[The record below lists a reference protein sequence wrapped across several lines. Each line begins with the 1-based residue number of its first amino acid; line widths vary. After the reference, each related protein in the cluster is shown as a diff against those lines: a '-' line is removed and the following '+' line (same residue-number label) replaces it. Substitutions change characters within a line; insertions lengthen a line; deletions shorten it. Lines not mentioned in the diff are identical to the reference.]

1 MIDAKLVIDS
11 PVTGNDTPIGI
22 LTSIPISIT
31 LSIADVKDIDKR
43 NSTFSKTISIP
54 GSKDANKLFEH
65 IFEVT
70 TDLNNFNPN
79 LKTSCKYFVKG
90 ERVFSGDL
98 QLLNIKK
105 KGISPYESVTYEVS
119 IVGRL
124 AKAFLDLGNA
134 LLEDLS
140 FVDLNHAF
148 TWANRN
154 WTPTLG
160 TGWVYPY
167 IDYGITGGNGYMWNF
182 AHLKPAIFEKEYVD
196 RIFSSINKT
205 YTSTY
210 FNSIYGTSIIIP
222 NSAAGSLKMTASQIN
237 GVSFY
242 ANKTADVTS
251 NIPLN
256 YYAPTSSWKL
266 PNQSQVYTGPVSFT
280 DDSTP
285 PFYDGGNNYNTVF
298 SQFYVPASGNYKFNV
313 LLNGEMRV
321 NKPVVAPPVTQML
334 IVNNSYKIRGSVSVI
349 DNGMQ
354 TGVFPFTV
362 DVTPNFTTWTQFSI
376 GISVPSFF
384 INAGPFSYV
393 GVTLETDDPSV
404 YETVFLNPAPVSSG
418 TASVDVKILANSW
431 FSGTSADGALP
442 IGYTV
447 DMSQCIP
454 KNVKQIDFLMSII
467 KRENLYME
475 LDLTNDNNYIIEQ
488 RDDFFLSTSQGL
500 DWTDKWDY
508 QRETEIVPMGE
519 LDFREY
525 IFTYKKDGDK
535 YNKLYE
541 EAFGEVYGQERILVD
556 NDFIKNTKRNEL
568 IFAATPLVGNATN
581 TLVYPV
587 MAAADGTNLKPMD
600 CQIRCLYWGGIIYPG
615 SGHYIVNASQPFPF
629 YDNLPYYP
637 YAGHLDNPFN
647 PTIDLCWD
655 NPQLLYYNYPGIT
668 YTNNNLYVRNY
679 KKFIEQITN
688 ENSKIVRMWMYLK
701 ASDIA
706 NFTFRKLVWIHD
718 SWYIVNKIMDY
729 DPQEIKSCKVEL
741 LRLTYIADPVNEII
755 NIWENGFGQI
765 TNNDYGMRTLPVGVN
780 PNGVSGLSDGFVTG
794 QDNIVMGEDSDIIGG
809 YNNVIG
815 A

>member
-119 IVGRL
+119 IIGRL
-124 AKAFLDLGNA
+124 SKAFLDLGNA
-134 LLEDLS
+134 LLEDLDLS
-140 FVDLNHAF
+140 DLNHSF

-160 TGWVYPY
+160 TGYTYPY

-182 AHLKPAIFEKEYVD
+182 AHFKPAVWEKEYID
-196 RIFSSINKT
+196 RIFDSIGMT
-205 YTSTY
+205 YTSNY
-210 FNSIYGTSIIIP
+210 FNSIYANSILIP
-222 NSAAGSLKMTASQIN
+222 NSASGPLKMTNSQIN
-237 GVSFY
+237 SLSFY
-242 ANKTADVTS
+242 ANKTTDVTY

-256 YYAPTSSWKL
+256 YFPSGSSWTL
-266 PNQSQVYTGPVSFT
+266 PSQIQYSMGQVTFT
-280 DDSTP
+280 DDTTP

-298 SQFYVPASGNYKFNV
+298 STFYAPAIANYKFNV
-313 LLNGEMRV
+313 LINGEMRV
-321 NKPVVAPPVTQML
+321 NKPVTANQMV
-334 IVNNSYKIRGSVSVI
+334 IVNSNYKIRAEV
-349 DNGMQ
+349 
-354 TGVFPFTV
+354 GVFPTGQVFPATV
-362 DVTPNFTTWTQFSI
+362 EVIPNYTSWTQFSI
-376 GISVPSFF
+376 SISVPSVYLQP
-384 INAGPFSYV
+384 GYSVY
-393 GVTLETDDPSV
+393 VTLATDDPSV
-404 YETVFLNPAPVSSG
+404 FETVFLNPGIVSTG
-418 TASVDVKILANSW
+418 TASVDVKVLANSW
-431 FSGTSADGALP
+431 WSGTSADGVLP
-442 IGYTV
+442 LGYTV
-447 DMSQCIP
+447 NMNQCIP
-454 KNVKQIDFLMSII
+454 KNVKQIDFLMSVI
-467 KRENLYME
+467 KAENLYME
-475 LDLTNDNNYIIEQ
+475 LDLADDNNYIIEK
-488 RDDFFLSTSQGL
+488 REDFFLPTSQGL

-508 QRETEIVPMGE
+508 QQETEIVPMGE

-525 IFTYKKDGDK
+525 IFTYKSDGDK
-535 YNKLYE
+535 FNKLYKDS
-541 EAFGEVYGQERILVD
+541 FGEVYGQEKILVD

-568 IFAATPLVGNATN
+568 IFAATPLVGNSTN

-587 MAAADGTNLKPMD
+587 LAAEDGINLKPMD
-600 CQIRCLYWGGIIYPG
+600 CQIRRLYWGGIIYPG

-629 YDNLPYYP
+629 YDNLPYYA

-655 NPQLLYYNYPGIT
+655 NPQLLYYNYPGII

-679 KKFIEQITN
+679 KNFIDQITDQ
-688 ENSKIVRMWMYLK
+688 NSKIVRMWIYLK

-718 SWYIVNKIMDY
+718 SWYIVNKIDGY
-729 DPQEIKSCKVEL
+729 DPQNVKPCRVEL
-741 LRLTYIADPVNEII
+741 LRLTYIEDPII
-755 NIWENGFGQI
+755 ENIMIWENGLGEI
-765 TNNDYGMRTLPVGVN
+765 TNTDYSMKLLPTGVN
-780 PNGVSGLSDGFVTG
+780 PNGVSGLSDGFVSG

>member
-1 MIDAKLVIDS
+1 MFDAQLIIDS
-11 PVTGNDTPIGI
+11 PVTGYDTSVGI
-22 LTSIPISIT
+22 SGNIPISIT
-31 LSIADVKDIDKR
+31 LAIADVKDIDKR

-54 GSKDANKLFEH
+54 GTPDANKLFEH

-90 ERVFSGDL
+90 ERIFSGDL

-105 KGISPYESVTYEVS
+105 VGKSPHEIVTYEVS

-134 LLEDLS
+134 LLTDLS
-140 FVDLNHAF
+140 FTDLNHTF

-167 IDYGITGGNGYMWNF
+167 IDYGVTGGNGYMWNF
-182 AHLKPAIFEKEYVD
+182 AHLKPAIFEKEYID
-196 RIFSSINKT
+196 RIFSSISKT

-210 FNSIYGTSIIIP
+210 FSSTYGKSIIIP
-222 NSAAGSLKMTASQIN
+222 NCAAGPLKATASQIN
-237 GVSFY
+237 GLSFY
-242 ANKTADVTS
+242 ANKTADVTY

-256 YYAPTSSWKL
+256 YYNVNSDWTL
-266 PNQSQVYTGPVSFT
+266 PSQVQYAMGQVTFT

-285 PFYDGGNNYNTVF
+285 PFYDGGNNYSTLVSTF
-298 SQFYVPASGNYKFNV
+298 TAPATANYKFNA
-313 LLNGEMRV
+313 LISGEMRV
-321 NKPVVAPPVTQML
+321 NKPTVGTNQML
-334 IVNNSYKIRGSVSVI
+334 IVYGNYKIRGQIGIVQNQVLTNLFPVTVEVI
-349 DNGMQ
+349 
-354 TGVFPFTV
+354 
-362 DVTPNFTTWTQFSI
+362 PNYTTWTSFTIS
-376 GISVPSFF
+376 ISVPSVG
-384 INAGPFSYV
+384 IQAGGYAYL
-393 GVTLETDDPSV
+393 TLETDDPNMF
-404 YETVFLNPAPVSSG
+404 ETVFLDPAPVSSG
-418 TASVDVKILANSW
+418 TASVDVKVLANSW

-442 IGYTV
+442 LGYTV
-447 DMSQCIP
+447 AMSQCVP
-454 KNVKQIDFLMSII
+454 KNIKQIDFLMSVI

-475 LDLTNDNNYIIEQ
+475 LDLTNDNNYIIEK
-488 RDDFFLSTSQGL
+488 REDFFLSTANGL

-525 IFTYKKDGDK
+525 IFTYKTDGDK
-535 YNKLYE
+535 FNKLYQD
-541 EAFGEVYGQERILVD
+541 AFGEVYGQERILVD
-556 NDFIKNTKRNEL
+556 NDFIKNTKKNEL
-568 IFAATPLVGNATN
+568 IFAATPLVGNPTN

-655 NPQLLYYNYPGIT
+655 NPQLLYYNYPGIL

-679 KKFIEQITN
+679 KQFIEQITD

-706 NFTFRKLVWIHD
+706 NFTFRKLVWVHD

-729 DPQEIKSCKVEL
+729 DPQEIKSCRVEL
-741 LRLTYIADPVNEII
+741 LRLTYIADPTVEQIDL
-755 NIWENGFGQI
+755 WENGQGQSSGVTYQI
-765 TNNDYGMRTLPVGVN
+765 GLLPEGVN
-780 PNGVSGLSDGFVTG
+780 PNNVGSGANGVAVGDGNVAFG
-794 QDNIVMGEDSDIIGG
+794 DLNGIIGG
-809 YNNVIG
+809 YNNNIG
-815 A
+815 G